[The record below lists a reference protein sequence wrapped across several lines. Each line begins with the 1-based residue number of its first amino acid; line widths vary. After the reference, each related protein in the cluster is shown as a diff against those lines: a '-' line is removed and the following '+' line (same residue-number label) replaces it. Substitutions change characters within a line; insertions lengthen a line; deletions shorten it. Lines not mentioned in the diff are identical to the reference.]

1 MGIESGNI
9 AVFSE
14 LRCLKMKPNLNDID
28 IPESLGISNKNKKKI
43 PREKDSGL
51 AFCFKFEET
60 RN

>member
-1 MGIESGNI
+1 
-9 AVFSE
+9 
-14 LRCLKMKPNLNDID
+14 MKPNLNDID
-28 IPESLGISNKNKKKI
+28 IPGSLGISNKNKKKI